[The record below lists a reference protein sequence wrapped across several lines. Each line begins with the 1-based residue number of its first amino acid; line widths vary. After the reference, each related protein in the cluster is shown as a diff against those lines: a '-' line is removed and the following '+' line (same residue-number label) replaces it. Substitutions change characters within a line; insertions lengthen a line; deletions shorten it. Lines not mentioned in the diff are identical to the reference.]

1 MKDEDLDAWRD
12 GEPVEGGIRT
22 AVEAYCR
29 DRAAAKALYGPIASW
44 DTSEITVIHWLFHG
58 DLWREFNEDQRE
70 FNEDISPWD
79 VGRVRDMEFMFNN
92 ATAFNQQLGGS
103 WATSTADKWNMFYNS
118 PGTIVGMTKDN
129 QGTPR

>member
-1 MKDEDLDAWRD
+1 MTAEDYTAWHFGGVR
-12 GEPVEGGIRT
+12 VEGGIRT

-44 DTSEITVIHWLFHG
+44 DTSEITNMHSLFY
-58 DLWREFNEDQRE
+58 DQRE

-79 VGRVRDMEFMFNN
+79 VGRVRFMSNMFGN

-103 WATSTADKWNMFYNS
+103 WATSTADKIMMFYNC
-118 PGTIVGMTKDN
+118 PGTIVGMTN
-129 QGTPR
+129 NESGTPH

>member
-1 MKDEDLDAWRD
+1 MKDEYYEAWQYR
-12 GEPVEGGIRT
+12 GERVEGGIRT

-44 DTSEITVIHWLFHG
+44 DASEITTINSLFQG
-58 DLWREFNEDQRE
+58 QRE

-79 VGRVRDMEFMFNN
+79 VGRVRRMVWMFCD

-103 WATSTADKWNMFYNS
+103 WATSTANKTGMFENS
-118 PGTIVGMTKDN
+118 PGTIVGMTN
-129 QGTPR
+129 TPGGTPIDGLT